1 MTTKTRFDLI
11 VFDWDGTLMDSEAKI
26 VNCIAAAAADCGLA
40 DPGRAASRHIIGLG
54 LQEALRALFP
64 SVPAS
69 DRQRVAE
76 RYREHFLQHDQTETQ
91 LFPGVA
97 AGLEELAEQ
106 GYLLAVATGKSRR
119 GLQRVLEETGTEK
132 LFIATRCADET
143 SSKPHPQMLHEIL
156 DVTGMTADRAVMVG
170 DTTYDM
176 QMARN
181 AAMAGLAV
189 SYGAHAREL
198 LLEHTPMAC
207 VDSFADVCAWL
218 D

>member
-1 MTTKTRFDLI
+1 MKPRFDLI

-26 VNCIAAAAADCGLA
+26 VNCIAAAAADCGLP
-40 DPGRAASRHIIGLG
+40 DPGHAASRHIIGLG
-54 LQEALRALFP
+54 LQEALRTLFP
-64 SVPAS
+64 AALAT
-69 DRQRVAE
+69 DCQRVAE
-76 RYREHFLQHDQTETQ
+76 RYREHFLQHDLTETQ

-97 AGLEELAEQ
+97 AGLEALAQQ

-119 GLQRVLEETGTEK
+119 GLQKVLEETGTEN
-132 LFIATRCADET
+132 LFVATRCADET

-156 DVTGMTADRAVMVG
+156 DVTGMTADQAVMVG

-189 SYGAHAREL
+189 SYGVHAREL
-198 LLEHTPMAC
+198 LLEHTPVAC
-207 VDSFADVCAWL
+207 VDSFSEVCAWL